1 MSYEELWH
9 RLTPLYEA
17 GEAKAVARW
26 VLDVRFGL
34 SMADILCGKVTDLSA
49 NDQAEL
55 EKMMLRLEKGEP
67 VQYVVGTADFYGR
80 QFHVEPGVL
89 VPRPETAGLCEWILT
104 QKSRP
109 SALLDIGTG
118 SGCIAITLALEMPE
132 TKVSAWDISD
142 AALGIAQGN
151 AKTLEA
157 DVCFEK
163 QDALSP
169 PSDSRRW
176 DVIVSNPPYIKPQE
190 RDGMAENVLNHEPE
204 LALFAPEENP
214 IIFYQRIGD
223 YAWKSLT
230 SGGLLFYELNPLT
243 ANEVSTYLS
252 RLGFEE
258 IEIRQDLFG
267 KQRML
272 KAKKR

>member
-34 SMADILCGKVTDLSA
+34 SMADILCGKVTDLSV

-89 VPRPETAGLCEWILT
+89 VPRPETAELCEWILT

-109 SALLDIGTG
+109 SA
-118 SGCIAITLALEMPE
+118 
-132 TKVSAWDISD
+132 
-142 AALGIAQGN
+142 
-151 AKTLEA
+151 
-157 DVCFEK
+157 
-163 QDALSP
+163 
-169 PSDSRRW
+169 
-176 DVIVSNPPYIKPQE
+176 
-190 RDGMAENVLNHEPE
+190 
-204 LALFAPEENP
+204 
-214 IIFYQRIGD
+214 
-223 YAWKSLT
+223 
-230 SGGLLFYELNPLT
+230 
-243 ANEVSTYLS
+243 
-252 RLGFEE
+252 
-258 IEIRQDLFG
+258 
-267 KQRML
+267 
-272 KAKKR
+272 